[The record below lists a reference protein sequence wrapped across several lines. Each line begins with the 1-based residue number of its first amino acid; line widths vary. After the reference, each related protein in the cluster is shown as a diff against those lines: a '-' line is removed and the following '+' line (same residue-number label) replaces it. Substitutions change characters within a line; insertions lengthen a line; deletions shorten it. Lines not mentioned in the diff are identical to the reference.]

1 MMPKIKD
8 LAKKQ
13 REIATPRTQRVR
25 EDTRL
30 ELQYHTGTQSQ
41 KQHSANGQNAVEG
54 AHTCGTHMK
63 CANSKKAVPWR
74 AKEKAK
80 EKVKEKEKGTR
91 ETDPTNS
98 L

>member
-1 MMPKIKD
+1 MIPKIKD

-13 REIATPRTQRVR
+13 REIATPRTKRVR

-30 ELQYHTGTQSQ
+30 ELQYNTRTQSQ
-41 KQHSANGQNAVEG
+41 KQHNANGRNAVEG
-54 AHTCGTHMK
+54 AHTCGTRMK
-63 CANSKKAVPWR
+63 HANSKKAVPR
-74 AKEKAK
+74 TAKEKAK
-80 EKVKEKEKGTR
+80 EKVKEKEKGIR